1 MAGEITLSNL
11 TGQFDASAFVDR
23 IMQLKA
29 QALEPLAQEEA
40 VYQSKKKAVE
50 DLLSAVDSF
59 EGSLEGVTISDLFTG
74 KEGVS
79 SDPDVVEL
87 SVNEEAPEVSF
98 EVTVDRLAAKEM
110 RTTASGVSEPTAPL
124 SAATF
129 TLRYHLSDTSYEDF
143 TIHFGGGTLEDLVEA
158 INSAQSRIT
167 ASVYYDGSSY
177 RLLLSEADEGASTVE
192 TDTEGG
198 TYAIEIA
205 SGSLPPELG
214 ALDTAVL
221 QEAHNAEIRIGS
233 GSPVYSPTNTFTNL
247 FTGVDLTAKAT
258 GTAHLEVSEDYHRVT
273 SFLNNFA
280 QNFNTLMDKI
290 REVTDVDKGIFLG
303 EGFVNTLEGTL
314 FDLLE
319 PLEEKG
325 LVTYDSDTGHLSI
338 NTDALNQLLEEN
350 PSEVQTALSTLTQ
363 NYIRYLSRESTF
375 FQNLSNQYQEHID
388 ELEERAREMQKQ
400 LAQERQSLLYTYS
413 KIEAFMNQA
422 QNTIKRLQDYIVT
435 LSEMYGGKK

>member
-11 TGQFDASAFVDR
+11 TGQFDAAAFVDR

-29 QALEPLAQEEA
+29 QALKPLADEETIYQAQKEA
-40 VYQSKKKAVE
+40 V
-50 DLLSAVDSF
+50 DGLLSAVDSF
-59 EGSLEGVTISDLFTG
+59 EGSLEGVTIPDLFAG
-74 KEGVS
+74 REGVS
-79 SDPDVVEL
+79 SDPDVVTL
-87 SVNEEAPEVSF
+87 SVTEEAPEVSF
-98 EVTVDRLAAKEM
+98 EVTVNRLAAKEM
-110 RTTASGVSEPTAPL
+110 RLTTAGVSDLSTPL

-129 TLRYHLSDTSYEDF
+129 TLRYHLSDTSYEDY
-143 TIHFGGGTLEDLVEA
+143 TIDFGGGTLEDLVAA
-158 INSAQSRIT
+158 INSAQSRVT

-177 RLLLSEADEGASTVE
+177 RLLLSETDEGASTVE
-192 TDTEGG
+192 TDTVGG

-205 SGSLPPELG
+205 SGSLPAELG

-221 QEAHNAEIRIGS
+221 QEGRNAEIQIGS

-247 FTGVDLTAKAT
+247 MTGVDLTAKAP
-258 GTAHLEVSEDYHRVT
+258 GTARVEITEDYDQVT

-280 QNFNTLMDKI
+280 QNFNALMDKI
-290 REVTDVDKGIFLG
+290 REVTDVDKGILLG

-319 PLEEKG
+319 PLREKG
-325 LVTYDSDTGHLSI
+325 LVTYDPDAGHISV
-338 NTDALNQLLEEN
+338 NTETLNRLLEED
-350 PSEVQTALSTLTQ
+350 PSEVQSALSTLTQ
-363 NYIRYLSRESTF
+363 GYTRYLSQESTF
-375 FQNLSNQYQEHID
+375 LQGLSNEYQEHLD
-388 ELEERAREMQKQ
+388 DLTERAREMEER
-400 LAQERQSLLYTYS
+400 LAQERQALLYTYS